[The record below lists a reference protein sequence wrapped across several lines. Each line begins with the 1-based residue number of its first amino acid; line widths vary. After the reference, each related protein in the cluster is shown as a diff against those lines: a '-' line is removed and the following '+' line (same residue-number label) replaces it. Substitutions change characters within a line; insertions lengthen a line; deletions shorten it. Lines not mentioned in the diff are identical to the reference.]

1 MPWYPDEFLDEVTA
15 RNDIVDI
22 VREYLPLKPSGR
34 GYFGLCPF
42 HNEKTASFHVSP
54 ERQIYH
60 CFGCGEG
67 GNVIT
72 FMMAIERMEFVE
84 AVKLLADRAGL
95 DIPEQE
101 YEFGKKK
108 QGVSKSKREELH
120 DINKECARFFHK
132 MLFTKEGQ
140 QALSYLQS

>member
-1 MPWYPDEFLDEVTA
+1 
-15 RNDIVDI
+15 
-22 VREYLPLKPSGR
+22 
-34 GYFGLCPF
+34 
-42 HNEKTASFHVSP
+42 
-54 ERQIYH
+54 
-60 CFGCGEG
+60 
-67 GNVIT
+67 
-72 FMMAIERMEFVE
+72 MMAIERMEFVE

-140 QALSYLQS
+140 QALSYLQSRDLDTQTLRAFGIGYAPDKWDSALKLLEDRKSTRL